1 MLFRYTQSVAKTIR
15 KVKQETKKEGN
26 PLRKEEQINIHKWE
40 KEIKKCTKKRGT
52 KNIHQWE
59 KEQRHTSTYYK
70 KLNHERAKININI
83 NRKYVYVK
91 WIKQKWRKNRKSK

>member
-52 KNIHQWE
+52 KKHSSMRKRTETYEYIL
-59 KEQRHTSTYYK
+59 KET
-70 KLNHERAKININI
+70 
-83 NRKYVYVK
+83 
-91 WIKQKWRKNRKSK
+91 